1 MTEDDAK
8 AWIRDRFGTAGEG
21 RMTELA
27 RLVSHESARQNLIAP
42 STLDAIW
49 SRHIVDSAQL
59 VGLAR
64 DAEGDWLDI
73 GTGAGF
79 PGLVVAALTERRTV
93 LVEPRKRRV
102 EFLQAAAKSLGI
114 ADRVEI
120 VAGKVEAIKEPAAVI
135 SARAVAQ
142 LSVLFAS
149 AVQCSRRRTLWIL
162 PKGRTAR
169 EEVAAAEQTWHGVFH
184 VEHSITHPESLIVL
198 AKGVSRR

>member
-1 MTEDDAK
+1 MTEEDAK
-8 AWIRDRFGTAGEG
+8 AWIRDRFGAVGEG
-21 RMTELA
+21 RMAELA
-27 RLVSHESARQNLIAP
+27 RIVVDEASRQNLIAP

-49 SRHIVDSAQL
+49 ARHIVDSAQL
-59 VGLAR
+59 IGLA
-64 DAEGDWLDI
+64 DDVEGDWLDI

-79 PGLVVAALTERRTV
+79 PGLVVAALTARRTI

-102 EFLQAAAKSLGI
+102 EFLQSAAGALGI
-114 ADRVEI
+114 ADRVE
-120 VAGKVEAIKEPAAVI
+120 VVCGKVETVNIPVAVI

-142 LSVLFAS
+142 LSSLFAS

-169 EEVAAAEQTWHGVFH
+169 EEVAVAEQTWHGVFH
-184 VEHSITHPESLIVL
+184 VEHSITDPESLIVL